1 MSKDT
6 KKITTFSLNQKVI
19 EAIKA
24 KAELEDRSASWIVNN
39 ILTKELK
46 A

>member
-1 MSKDT
+1 MKKDL
-6 KKITTFSLNQKVI
+6 KKPKTVTLSQKVI

-24 KAELEDRSASWIVNN
+24 KAKADDRTESWVVNN
-39 ILTKELK
+39 ILERELQ